1 MKLRTGFAIV
11 AVLAAATIAARGQ
24 SPAPAE
30 ANLAGG
36 KAPADII
43 FVNGKVFTA
52 DAQDRVVEGFAV
64 TGDRFVVAGTNDLV
78 RRYAGPQTK
87 VIDLKGHFVSPGI
100 TDDHFHNEGGGPGVD
115 LSHVRS
121 LGELLTTVANAA
133 AAVPADTVIVSN
145 SDWHE
150 AQLKEQRLPTAE
162 EIEQAAPNKPVV
174 LVRGGHE
181 YILNTTALKK
191 WNVTKDTPVPA
202 GGQISRNGAGEL
214 TGELFDEARAMVTLP
229 RPKPVSLDDILATQ
243 KAVAPYGMTALRIPG
258 SYKGNMIDAYHLMK
272 QAEAEGKLTLRW
284 TVYMPGFSLRSAD
297 AARKAME
304 AWGTHQG
311 EGDDWVKVDGVKLL
325 VDGGF
330 EGGHLSKPYLEPYGK
345 GGTFTGLTVSPPTAF
360 TEVVRE
366 LNSKGWH
373 VITHAVGDAALDEVL
388 DAYAAADK
396 DDSIKGKRW
405 SVEHAFVS
413 RPEQVARLKALDIAV
428 SAQDHLYLA
437 APVLKKYW
445 GWDTASEVTPVKTYL
460 DAGLLV
466 AGGTDSPVIP
476 FNPFWNLYHMASR
489 DTISDGVYGEDQKI
503 ASRPLLLRLVT
514 INYAKLIG
522 EERTRGSI
530 EPGKLADFAVL
541 TEDFLTAKPDAIRD
555 MKALSTWVGG
565 REVYRAQG
573 YE

>member
-1 MKLRTGFAIV
+1 
-11 AVLAAATIAARGQ
+11 
-24 SPAPAE
+24 
-30 ANLAGG
+30 
-36 KAPADII
+36 
-43 FVNGKVFTA
+43 
-52 DAQDRVVEGFAV
+52 
-64 TGDRFVVAGTNDLV
+64 
-78 RRYAGPQTK
+78 
-87 VIDLKGHFVSPGI
+87 
-100 TDDHFHNEGGGPGVD
+100 
-115 LSHVRS
+115 
-121 LGELLTTVANAA
+121 
-133 AAVPADTVIVSN
+133 
-145 SDWHE
+145 
-150 AQLKEQRLPTAE
+150 
-162 EIEQAAPNKPVV
+162 
-174 LVRGGHE
+174 VRGGHE
-181 YILNTTALKK
+181 YILNISALKK

-202 GGQISRNGAGEL
+202 GGQISRNAAGEL
-214 TGELFDEARAMVTLP
+214 TGELFDEAKTLVTLP
-229 RPKPVSLDDILATQ
+229 RPKPVSMDDILATQ
-243 KAVAPYGMTALRIPG
+243 KAVAPYGMTAIRIPG
-258 SYKGNMIDAYHLMK
+258 AYRGDMIQAYHLMK

-284 TVYMPGFSLRSAD
+284 TVYMPGFSLRSAE
-297 AARKAME
+297 AARKAIE
-304 AWGTHQG
+304 TWGTHQG
-311 EGDDWVKVDGVKLL
+311 EGSDWVKVDGVKLL

-345 GGTFTGLTVSPPTAF
+345 GGTFTGLTVSPPAAY

-396 DDSIKGKRW
+396 DASIKGKRW

-413 RPEQVARLKALDIAV
+413 RPEQVARLKALDVAV

-445 GWDTASEVTPVKTYL
+445 GWETASEVTPVKTYL

-503 ASRPLLLRLVT
+503 ASRPLLLKLVT

-541 TEDFLTAKPDAIRD
+541 TDDFLTVKPETIRD
-555 MKALSTWVGG
+555 MTALATWVGG
-565 REVYRAQG
+565 REVYRAPG
-573 YE
+573 YQ

>member
-1 MKLRTGFAIV
+1 MKLRTGLAIA
-11 AVLAAATIAARGQ
+11 AVLAAATITARAQTQ
-24 SPAPAE
+24 SPV
-30 ANLAGG
+30 
-36 KAPADII
+36 PADIA

-52 DAQDRVVEGFAV
+52 DDGDHVVQGFAI
-64 TGDRFVVAGTNDLV
+64 TGERFVAAGTNEAV
-78 RRYAGPQTK
+78 RQYVGPQTR
-87 VIDLKGHFVSPGI
+87 VIDLRGRFVSPGI
-100 TDDHFHNEGGGPGVD
+100 TDDHFHNEGGGTGVD

-133 AAVPADTVIVSN
+133 AAAPADTVIVSN

-202 GGQISRNGAGEL
+202 GGQISRNDAGEL

-229 RPKPVSLDDILATQ
+229 RPKQVGLDDILATQ

-297 AARKAME
+297 AARKAIE
-304 AWGTHQG
+304 SWGTRQG
-311 EGDDWVKVDGVKLL
+311 EGDDWVKVDGVKLM

-345 GGTFTGLTVSPPTAF
+345 GGTFTGLTVSPPVAY

-396 DDSIKGKRW
+396 DSSIKGKRW

-437 APVLKKYW
+437 APVLRKYW

-522 EERTRGSI
+522 EEKTRGSI

-541 TEDFLTAKPDAIRD
+541 TDDFLTVAPETIRD

>member
-1 MKLRTGFAIV
+1 MKLRTGLAIAV
-11 AVLAAATIAARGQ
+11 ALTVMTSAARAQ
-24 SPAPAE
+24 SPAPA
-30 ANLAGG
+30 
-36 KAPADII
+36 DTV

-52 DAQDRVVEGFAV
+52 DDADHVVQGFAV
-64 TGDRFVVAGTNDLV
+64 AGDRFVAAGTDGDV
-78 RRYAGPQTK
+78 RRYVGPQTK
-87 VIDLKGHFVSPGI
+87 VIDLKGRFVSPGI

-133 AAVPADTVIVSN
+133 AAAPADTVIVSN

-162 EIEQAAPNKPVV
+162 EIEQAAPGKPVV

-202 GGQISRNGAGEL
+202 GGQISRNDAGEL
-214 TGELFDEARAMVTLP
+214 TGELFDEARSMVTLP
-229 RPKPVSLDDILATQ
+229 RPKPVSMDDILATQ

-258 SYKGNMIDAYHLMK
+258 AYKGDMVQAYHLMK
-272 QAEAEGKLTLRW
+272 QAEADGKLTLRW
-284 TVYMPGFSLRSAD
+284 TVYMPGFSLRSAE
-297 AARKAME
+297 AARKAIE
-304 AWGTHQG
+304 NWGTHQG

-345 GGTFTGLTVSPPTAF
+345 GGTFTGLTVSPPSAY

-366 LNSKGWH
+366 LNNGGWH

-396 DDSIKGKRW
+396 DSSIKGKRW

-413 RPEQVARLKALDIAV
+413 RPEQVARLKTLDIAV

-445 GWDTASEVTPVKTYL
+445 GWEIASEVTPVKTYL

-466 AGGTDSPVIP
+466 AGGTDSPVVP

-503 ASRPLLLRLVT
+503 ASRPLLLKLVT
-514 INYAKLIG
+514 LNYAKLIG
-522 EERTRGSI
+522 EEKTRGSI

-541 TEDFLTAKPDAIRD
+541 TDDFLTAKPETIRD

-565 REVYRAQG
+565 REVFHAQG

>member
-1 MKLRTGFAIV
+1 MKLRTTLLV
-11 AVLAAATIAARGQ
+11 ATVLAYAATNAALAQ
-24 SPAPAE
+24 APAPA
-30 ANLAGG
+30 
-36 KAPADII
+36 DVV
-43 FVNGKVFTA
+43 FVNGKIFTA
-52 DAQDRVVEGFAV
+52 DAGDRVVQGFAV
-64 TGDRFVVAGTNDLV
+64 SGDRFVAIGTDDEM
-78 RRYAGPQTK
+78 RRYVSPQTR
-87 VIDLKGHFVSPGI
+87 VIDLKGRFVSPGI

-133 AAVPADTVIVSN
+133 AAASPETIIVSN

-162 EIEQAAPNKPVV
+162 ELEQAAPNRPVV

-181 YILNTTALKK
+181 YILNTSALKK

-214 TGELFDEARAMVTLP
+214 TGELFDEAKALVTLP
-229 RPKPVSLDDILATQ
+229 RPKPVSMADILATQ
-243 KAVAPYGMTALRIPG
+243 KAMAPYGMTAIRIPG
-258 SYKGNMIDAYHLMK
+258 SYKGDMIAAYHLMK

-284 TVYMPGFSLRSAD
+284 TVYMPGFSLRSAE
-297 AARKAME
+297 AARKAIDT
-304 AWGTHQG
+304 WGTHQG
-311 EGDDWVKVDGVKLL
+311 EGDDWLKVDGVKLM

-330 EGGHLSKPYLEPYGK
+330 EGGHLSKPYLEPYGQ
-345 GGTFTGLTVSPPTAF
+345 GGKFTGLVVSPPNAY

-366 LNSKGWH
+366 LNSRGWH

-396 DDSIKGKRW
+396 DASIKGKRW

-413 RPEQVARLKALDIAV
+413 RPEQVARLKELDVAV

-445 GWDTASEVTPVKTYL
+445 GWATASEVTPVKTYL

-466 AGGTDSPVIP
+466 AGGTDSPVVP

-489 DTISDGVYGEDQKI
+489 DTISDGVYGADQKI

-522 EERTRGSI
+522 EEKTRGSI

-541 TEDFLTAKPDAIRD
+541 SDDFLTAKPETIRD

-565 REVYRAQG
+565 REVYHGEG

>member
-1 MKLRTGFAIV
+1 MKLQTTLLMT
-11 AVLAAATIAARGQ
+11 AVLTCAAGVAAAQ
-24 SPAPAE
+24 SPP
-30 ANLAGG
+30 
-36 KAPADII
+36 PADIVFI
-43 FVNGKVFTA
+43 NGNVFTA
-52 DAQDRVVEGFAV
+52 DDGDHVVQGFAV
-64 TGDRFVVAGTNDLV
+64 KGDRFVAAGTDDDV
-78 RRYAGPQTK
+78 RRYAGPQTR
-87 VIDLKGHFVSPGI
+87 VIDLKGRFVSPGI
-100 TDDHFHNEGGGPGVD
+100 TDDHFHNEGGGSGVD

-133 AAVPADTVIVSN
+133 AAAPADAVIVSN

-162 EIEQAAPNKPVV
+162 EIEQAAPGKPVV

-181 YILNTTALKK
+181 YILNSTALKK

-202 GGQISRNGAGEL
+202 GGQISRNEAGEL
-214 TGELFDEARAMVTLP
+214 TGELFDEAKALVSLP
-229 RPKPVSLDDILATQ
+229 RPKPVGMDDILATQ

-258 SYKGNMIDAYHLMK
+258 SYKGDMITAYRLMK
-272 QAEAEGKLTLRW
+272 QAEAEDRLTLRW
-284 TVYMPGFSLRSAD
+284 TVYMPGFSLRSAE

-304 AWGTHQG
+304 SWGTHQG
-311 EGDDWVKVDGVKLL
+311 EGDDWVKIDGVKLM

-345 GGTFTGLTVSPPTAF
+345 GGTFTGLTVSPPSAY

-366 LNSKGWH
+366 LNNKGWH

-388 DAYAAADK
+388 DGYAAADK
-396 DDSIKGKRW
+396 DASIKGKRW

-413 RPEQVARLKALDIAV
+413 RPEQVARLKQLDIAV

-445 GWDTASEVTPVKTYL
+445 GWDIASEVTPVKTYL

-466 AGGTDSPVIP
+466 AGGTDSPVVP

-489 DTISDGVYGEDQKI
+489 DTISDGVYGADQKI

-514 INYAKLIG
+514 INYARLIG
-522 EERTRGSI
+522 EEKTRGSI

-541 TEDFLTAKPDAIRD
+541 TDDFLTVKLDAIRD
-555 MKALSTWVGG
+555 MKALATWVGG
-565 REVYRAQG
+565 REVYRAPG

>member
-1 MKLRTGFAIV
+1 MKLQTELVIV
-11 AVLAAATIAARGQ
+11 AALTVNSAAFAQ
-24 SPAPAE
+24 AP
-30 ANLAGG
+30 
-36 KAPADII
+36 APADIV

-52 DAQDRVVEGFAV
+52 DEADHVVQGFAV
-64 TGDRFVVAGTNDLV
+64 AGDRFVAAGTDGDV
-78 RRYAGPQTK
+78 RRYVGPQTR
-87 VIDLKGHFVSPGI
+87 VIDLKGRFVSPGI

-115 LSHVRS
+115 LSHVRT

-133 AAVPADTVIVSN
+133 AAAPVDTVIVSN

-150 AQLKEQRLPTAE
+150 AQLKEQRLPTAD

-181 YILNTTALKK
+181 YILNTSALKK
-191 WNVTKDTPVPA
+191 WNITKDTPVPA
-202 GGQISRNGAGEL
+202 GGQISRNDAGEL
-214 TGELFDEARAMVTLP
+214 TGELFDEARTMVTLP
-229 RPKPVSLDDILATQ
+229 RPKPVGMDDILATQ

-258 SYKGNMIDAYHLMK
+258 AYKGNMIDAYHLMK

-284 TVYMPGFSLRSAD
+284 TVYMPGFSLRSAE
-297 AARKAME
+297 AARKAIE
-304 AWGTHQG
+304 SWGTHQG
-311 EGDDWVKVDGVKLL
+311 EGDDWVKVDGVKLM

-345 GGTFTGLTVSPPTAF
+345 GGKFTGLTVSPPSAY

-366 LNSKGWH
+366 MSSRGWH

-396 DDSIKGKRW
+396 DSSIKGKRW

-445 GWDTASEVTPVKTYL
+445 GWETASEVTPVKTYL

-466 AGGTDSPVIP
+466 AGGTDSPVVP

-503 ASRPLLLRLVT
+503 ASRPLLLKLVT
-514 INYAKLIG
+514 LNYAKLIG
-522 EERTRGSI
+522 EEKTRGSI

-541 TEDFLTAKPDAIRD
+541 SDDFLTAKPEAIRD

>member
-1 MKLRTGFAIV
+1 MKLHLSI
-11 AVLAAATIAARGQ
+11 AAALAMTLGGAAQAQ
-24 SPAPAE
+24 SPAPAD
-30 ANLAGG
+30 LV
-36 KAPADII
+36 

-52 DAQDRVVEGFAV
+52 DDGDHVVQGFAV
-64 TGDRFVVAGTNDLV
+64 SGDRFVATGTDGEV
-78 RRYAGPQTK
+78 RRYVGPQTK
-87 VIDLKGHFVSPGI
+87 VIDLRGHFVSPGI
-100 TDDHFHNEGGGPGVD
+100 TDDHFHNEGGGAGVD
-115 LSHVRS
+115 LSHARS

-133 AAVPADTVIVSN
+133 AVAPADAVIVSN

-150 AQLKEQRLPTAE
+150 AQLKEQRLPTAD
-162 EIEQAAPNKPVV
+162 EIEQAAPGKPVV

-181 YILNTTALKK
+181 YILNTSALRK
-191 WNVTKDTPVPA
+191 WNITRDTPVPA
-202 GGQISRNGAGEL
+202 GGQISRNDAGEL
-214 TGELFDEARAMVTLP
+214 TGELFDAARTMVTLP
-229 RPKPVSLDDILATQ
+229 RPKPVSMEDILTTQ
-243 KAVAPYGMTALRIPG
+243 QTLAPYGMTAIRIPG
-258 SYKGNMIDAYHLMK
+258 AYKGDMLQAYHLMK

-284 TVYMPGFSLRSAD
+284 TVYMPGFSLRSAE
-297 AARKAME
+297 AARRAIE
-304 AWGTHQG
+304 SWGTHQG
-311 EGDDWVKVDGVKLL
+311 EGDDWVKVDGVKLM

-345 GGTFTGLTVSPPTAF
+345 GGTFTGLTVSPPGAY

-366 LNSKGWH
+366 LNRAGWH

-396 DDSIKGKRW
+396 DFSIKGKRW

-445 GWDTASEVTPVKTYL
+445 GWETAAEVTPVKTYL

-466 AGGTDSPVIP
+466 AGGTDSPVVP

-489 DTISDGVYGEDQKI
+489 DTISDGVYGAGQKI
-503 ASRPLLLRLVT
+503 ASRPLLLKLVT

-522 EERTRGSI
+522 EEKTRGSI

-541 TEDFLTAKPDAIRD
+541 TDDFLTVKPEAIRD
-555 MKALSTWVGG
+555 IRALATWVGG
-565 REVYRAQG
+565 REVFHAAG
-573 YE
+573 YED

>member
-1 MKLRTGFAIV
+1 MNLLTGLAIV
-11 AVLAAATIAARGQ
+11 VALAGVTANAAQAQ
-24 SPAPAE
+24 SPAPA
-30 ANLAGG
+30 
-36 KAPADII
+36 DIV

-52 DAQDRVVEGFAV
+52 DGGDRVVQGFAI
-64 TGDRFVVAGTNDLV
+64 TGDRFVAAGSDDEV
-78 RRYAGPQTK
+78 RRLAGPQTRL
-87 VIDLKGHFVSPGI
+87 VDLKGHFVSPGI
-100 TDDHFHNEGGGPGVD
+100 TDDHFHNEGGGSGVD

-133 AAVPADTVIVSN
+133 ASAPADTVIVSN

-150 AQLKEQRLPTAE
+150 AQLREQRLPTAE
-162 EIEQAAPNKPVV
+162 ELEQAAPNRPVV

-191 WNVTKDTPVPA
+191 WSISKDTPVPA
-202 GGQISRNGAGEL
+202 GGQISRNSAGEL
-214 TGELFDEARAMVTLP
+214 TGELFDEAKALVTLP
-229 RPKPVSLDDILATQ
+229 RPKPVSMDDILTTQ
-243 KAVAPYGMTALRIPG
+243 KAVAPYGMTAVRIPG
-258 SYKGNMIDAYHLMK
+258 AYKGDMIAAYHLMK
-272 QAEAEGKLTLRW
+272 QAEVEGKLTLRW
-284 TVYMPGFSLRSAD
+284 TVYMPGFSLRSAE
-297 AARKAME
+297 AARKSIA
-304 AWGTHQG
+304 AWGAIQG
-311 EGDDWVKVDGVKLL
+311 EGDDWVKVDGVKLM

-330 EGGHLSKPYLEPYGK
+330 EGGHLSRPYREPYGK
-345 GGTFTGLTVSPPTAF
+345 GGQYTGVTVSPPDAY

-366 LNSKGWH
+366 LNRGGWH

-396 DDSIKGKRW
+396 DASIKGKRW

-413 RPEQVARLKALDIAV
+413 RPEQVARLKQLDVAV

-445 GWDTASEVTPVKTYL
+445 GWETASEVTPVKTYL

-503 ASRPLLLRLVT
+503 ASRPVLLRLVT
-514 INYAKLIG
+514 INFAKLIG
-522 EERTRGSI
+522 EDKTRGSI

-541 TEDFLTAKPDAIRD
+541 TDDFLTVKPEVIRD

-565 REVYRAQG
+565 REVFRALG

>member
-1 MKLRTGFAIV
+1 MKLRTGKLRTGLAA
-11 AVLAAATIAARGQ
+11 AVLACAAADAAIAQ
-24 SPAPAE
+24 SPPPAE
-30 ANLAGG
+30 
-36 KAPADII
+36 IV
-43 FVNGKVFTA
+43 FVSGKVFTA
-52 DAQDRVVEGFAV
+52 DGGDRVVQGFAV
-64 TGDRFVVAGTNDLV
+64 TADRFVAIGTDSEV
-78 RRYAGPQTK
+78 RGYVGPKTR
-87 VIDLKGHFVSPGI
+87 VVDLKGRFVSPGI

-115 LSHVRS
+115 LSHVRTI
-121 LGELLTTVANAA
+121 GELLTTVANAA
-133 AAVPADTVIVSN
+133 AAAPAGTVIVSN

-162 EIEQAAPNKPVV
+162 ELEQAAGDKPVV

-181 YILNTTALKK
+181 YILNNTALKK
-191 WNVTKDTPVPA
+191 WNISKDTPVPA
-202 GGQISRNGAGEL
+202 GGQISRNAAGEL
-214 TGELFDEARAMVTLP
+214 TGELFDEAKALVTLP
-229 RPKPVSLDDILATQ
+229 RPQPVGMADILATQ
-243 KAVAPYGMTALRIPG
+243 KAVAPYGITALRIPG
-258 SYKGNMIDAYHLMK
+258 AYKGDMIEAYRLMK
-272 QAEAEGKLTLRW
+272 QAEADGKLTLRW
-284 TVYMPGFSLRSAD
+284 TVYMPGFSLRSAE
-297 AARKAME
+297 AARKAID

-311 EGDDWVKVDGVKLL
+311 EGDDWVKVDGVKLI

-330 EGGHLSKPYLEPYGK
+330 EGGHLSKPYLEPYGQ
-345 GGTFTGLTVSPPTAF
+345 GGKFTGLIVSPPNAY

-396 DDSIKGKRW
+396 DASIKGKRW

-413 RPEQVARLKALDIAV
+413 RPEQVARLKELDIAV

-445 GWDTASEVTPVKTYL
+445 GWETASEVTPVKTYL

-466 AGGTDSPVIP
+466 AGGTDSPVVP

-522 EERTRGSI
+522 EDKTRGSI

-541 TEDFLTAKPDAIRD
+541 TDDFLTAKPETIRD

-565 REVYRAQG
+565 REVYRAAG

>member
-1 MKLRTGFAIV
+1 MKLRLAIAV
-11 AVLAAATIAARGQ
+11 ALAFAAAAAQAQ
-24 SPAPAE
+24 SPAPA
-30 ANLAGG
+30 
-36 KAPADII
+36 DVVFI
-43 FVNGKVFTA
+43 NGKVFTA
-52 DAQDRVVEGFAV
+52 DGGDQVVQGFAIK
-64 TGDRFVVAGTNDLV
+64 GDRFVAAGSDGEMH
-78 RRYAGPQTK
+78 RYVGAQTR
-87 VIDLKGHFVSPGI
+87 VVDLKGHFVSPGI
-100 TDDHFHNEGGGPGVD
+100 TDDHFHNEGGGSGVD

-133 AAVPADTVIVSN
+133 ASAPAGTVVVSN

-150 AQLKEQRLPTAE
+150 AQLKEQRLPTADE
-162 EIEQAAPNKPVV
+162 LEQAAPGKPVV

-181 YILNTTALKK
+181 YILNQAALKK
-191 WNVTKDTPVPA
+191 WNITRDTPVPA
-202 GGQISRNGAGEL
+202 GGQISRNASGEL
-214 TGELFDEARAMVTLP
+214 TGELFDEAKKLVTLP
-229 RPKPVSLDDILATQ
+229 PPKPVSMEDILNTQ
-243 KAVAPYGMTALRIPG
+243 KALAPYGMTAVRIPG
-258 SYKGNMIDAYHLMK
+258 AYRGNMIEAYHLMK

-284 TVYMPGFSLRSAD
+284 TVYMPGFSLRSAE
-297 AARKAME
+297 AARKAIQS
-304 AWGTHQG
+304 WGTHQD
-311 EGDDWVKVDGVKLL
+311 EGDDWVKVDGIKLM

-345 GGTFTGLTVSPPTAF
+345 GGTFTGLTVSPPAAY

-366 LNSKGWH
+366 LNRDGWH

-396 DDSIKGKRW
+396 DASIKGKRW

-413 RPEQVARLKALDIAV
+413 RPEQVARLKELDIAV

-445 GWDTASEVTPVKTYL
+445 GWEIAHEVTPVKTYL

-466 AGGTDSPVIP
+466 AGGTDSPVVP

-514 INYAKLIG
+514 INYARLIG
-522 EERTRGSI
+522 EEKTRGSI

-541 TEDFLTAKPDAIRD
+541 TDDFLTVKPQAIRD

-565 REVYRAQG
+565 REVYRAAG

>member
-1 MKLRTGFAIV
+1 MKLRTELRTGFAIV
-11 AVLAAATIAARGQ
+11 AAFTAATNVAQAQTQAA
-24 SPAPAE
+24 SPAPA
-30 ANLAGG
+30 
-36 KAPADII
+36 DTV

-52 DAQDRVVEGFAV
+52 DKADHVVQGFAV
-64 TGDRFVVAGTNDLV
+64 AGDRFVAAGTDGDV
-78 RRYAGPQTK
+78 RRYVGPQTK
-87 VIDLKGHFVSPGI
+87 VIDLKGRFVSPGI

-133 AAVPADTVIVSN
+133 AAAPADTVIVSN

-202 GGQISRNGAGEL
+202 GGQISRNDADEL

-229 RPKPVSLDDILATQ
+229 RPKPVSMDDILATQ

-258 SYKGNMIDAYHLMK
+258 AYKGDMIQAYRLMK
-272 QAEAEGKLTLRW
+272 QAEAEDKLTLRW

-297 AARKAME
+297 AARKAIE
-304 AWGTHQG
+304 SWGTHQD

-345 GGTFTGLTVSPPTAF
+345 GGTFTGLTVSPPNAY

-366 LNSKGWH
+366 LNSGGWH

-396 DDSIKGKRW
+396 DTSIKGKRW
-405 SVEHAFVS
+405 SVEHAFIS

-445 GWDTASEVTPVKTYL
+445 GWETASEVTPVKTYL

-466 AGGTDSPVIP
+466 AGGTDSPVVP

-503 ASRPLLLRLVT
+503 ASRPLLLKLVT

-522 EERTRGSI
+522 EEKTRGSI

-541 TEDFLTAKPDAIRD
+541 TDDFLTAKPETIRD

-565 REVYRAQG
+565 REVFHAPG

>member
-1 MKLRTGFAIV
+1 MKLRTELRTGFAIV
-11 AVLAAATIAARGQ
+11 AAFTAATNVAQAQTQAA
-24 SPAPAE
+24 SPAPA
-30 ANLAGG
+30 
-36 KAPADII
+36 DIV

-52 DAQDRVVEGFAV
+52 DDADHVVQGFAV
-64 TGDRFVVAGTNDLV
+64 AGDRFVAAGTDGDV
-78 RRYAGPQTK
+78 RRYVGPQTK
-87 VIDLKGHFVSPGI
+87 VIDLKGRFVSPGI

-133 AAVPADTVIVSN
+133 AAAPADTVIVSN

-202 GGQISRNGAGEL
+202 GGQISRNDADEL

-229 RPKPVSLDDILATQ
+229 RPKPVSMDDILATQ

-258 SYKGNMIDAYHLMK
+258 AYKGDMIQAYRLMK
-272 QAEAEGKLTLRW
+272 QAEAEDKLTLRW

-297 AARKAME
+297 AARKAIE
-304 AWGTHQG
+304 SWGTHQD

-345 GGTFTGLTVSPPTAF
+345 GGTFTGLTVSPPNAY

-366 LNSKGWH
+366 LNSGGWH

-396 DDSIKGKRW
+396 DTSIKGKRW
-405 SVEHAFVS
+405 SVEHAFIS

-445 GWDTASEVTPVKTYL
+445 GWETASEVTPVKTYL

-466 AGGTDSPVIP
+466 AGGTDSPVVP

-503 ASRPLLLRLVT
+503 ASRPLLLKLVT

-522 EERTRGSI
+522 EEKTRGSI

-541 TEDFLTAKPDAIRD
+541 TDDFLTAKPETIRD

-565 REVYRAQG
+565 REVFHAPG

>member
-1 MKLRTGFAIV
+1 MKLRTGLAIV
-11 AVLAAATIAARGQ
+11 AAFTTALGYATKLAQAQ
-24 SPAPAE
+24 SPT
-30 ANLAGG
+30 
-36 KAPADII
+36 PADIV

-52 DAQDRVVEGFAV
+52 DEADHVAQGFAI
-64 TGDRFVVAGTNDLV
+64 TGDRFMAAGTDSDV
-78 RRYAGPQTK
+78 RRHVGPQTK
-87 VIDLKGHFVSPGI
+87 IIDLKGRFVAPGI

-121 LGELLTTVANAA
+121 LSELLTTVANAA
-133 AAVPADTVIVSN
+133 ASAPADMVIVSN

-162 EIEQAAPNKPVV
+162 ELEQAAPNRPVV

-181 YILNTTALKK
+181 YILNTSGLKK
-191 WNVTKDTPVPA
+191 WNITKDTPVPA
-202 GGQISRNGAGEL
+202 GGQISRNSAGEL
-214 TGELFDEARAMVTLP
+214 TGELFDEARAMVSLP
-229 RPKPVSLDDILATQ
+229 PRKPVGMDDILATQ
-243 KAVAPYGMTALRIPG
+243 KALAPYGMTAIRIPG
-258 SYKGNMIDAYHLMK
+258 AYKGDMIQAYHLMK

-297 AARKAME
+297 AARKAIDS
-304 AWGTHQG
+304 WGTHQG
-311 EGDDWVKVDGVKLL
+311 EGDDWVKVDGVKLM

-330 EGGHLSKPYLEPYGK
+330 EGGHLSKPYLEPYGN
-345 GGTFTGLTVSPPTAF
+345 GGKFTGLIVSPPDAY

-396 DDSIKGKRW
+396 DASIKGKRW

-413 RPEQVARLKALDIAV
+413 RPEQVARLKQLDIAV

-445 GWDTASEVTPVKTYL
+445 GWETASEVTPVKTYL

-466 AGGTDSPVIP
+466 AGGTDSPVVP

-489 DTISDGVYGEDQKI
+489 DTISDGVYGADQKI

-522 EERTRGSI
+522 EEKTRGSI

-541 TEDFLTAKPDAIRD
+541 TDDFLTAKPETIRD

-565 REVYRAQG
+565 REVYRAPG

>member
-1 MKLRTGFAIV
+1 MKLRTRLVIGAALTCV
-11 AVLAAATIAARGQ
+11 AASAAWAAEA
-24 SPAPAE
+24 PAPAE
-30 ANLAGG
+30 
-36 KAPADII
+36 IV

-52 DAQDRVVEGFAV
+52 DAGDRVVQGFAV
-64 TGDRFVVAGTNDLV
+64 TADRFVAIGTDGAV
-78 RRYAGPQTK
+78 RRHVGPRTR
-87 VIDLKGHFVSPGI
+87 VVDLKGRFVSPGL

-115 LSHVRS
+115 LSHVRT
-121 LGELLTTVANAA
+121 LGELLMTIANAA
-133 AAVPADTVIVSN
+133 AAASPDSVIVSN

-162 EIEQAAPNKPVV
+162 ELDQAAGGKPVV

-181 YILNTTALKK
+181 YILNNAALRK
-191 WNVTKDTPVPA
+191 WNITSDTPVPS
-202 GGQISRNGAGEL
+202 GGQISRNASGEL
-214 TGELFDEARAMVTLP
+214 TGELFDEAKALVTLP
-229 RPKPVSLDDILATQ
+229 RPKPVGMADILATQ
-243 KAVAPYGMTALRIPG
+243 NAVAPYGITAIRIPG
-258 SYKGNMIDAYHLMK
+258 AYKGDMVEAYHLMK

-284 TVYMPGFSLRSAD
+284 TVYMPGFGLRSAE
-297 AARKAME
+297 AARKANE
-304 AWGTHQG
+304 SWAVRQG
-311 EGDDWVKVDGVKLL
+311 EGDDWVKVDGVKLI

-330 EGGHLSKPYLEPYGK
+330 EGGHLSKPYLEPYGQ
-345 GGTFTGLTVSPPTAF
+345 GGKFTGVTVSPPEAY

-366 LNSKGWH
+366 LNRMGWH
-373 VITHAVGDAALDEVL
+373 VITHAVGDAGLDEVL

-396 DDSIKGKRW
+396 DASIKGKRW

-413 RPEQVARLKALDIAV
+413 RPEQVARLKKLDVAI

-445 GWDTASEVTPVKTYL
+445 GWATASEVTPVKTYL

-489 DTISDGVYGEDQKI
+489 DTISDGVYGADQRI

-514 INYAKLIG
+514 INYARLIG
-522 EERTRGSI
+522 EDKTRGSI

-541 TEDFLTAKPDAIRD
+541 TDDFLTAKPEALRD

-565 REVYRAQG
+565 REVYHAPG
-573 YE
+573 YD

>member
-1 MKLRTGFAIV
+1 MKLRTGLLIV
-11 AVLAAATIAARGQ
+11 TALACAAASAASAQ
-24 SPAPAE
+24 T
-30 ANLAGG
+30 LV
-36 KAPADII
+36 PADVV

-52 DAQDRVVEGFAV
+52 DDGDRVVQGFAV
-64 TGDRFVVAGTNDLV
+64 AGDRFVAIGSDADV
-78 RRYAGPQTK
+78 RRYVGPQTR
-87 VIDLKGHFVSPGI
+87 VVDLKGRFVAPGI
-100 TDDHFHNEGGGPGVD
+100 TDDHFHNEGGGTGVD
-115 LSHVRS
+115 LSHVRTI
-121 LGELLTTVANAA
+121 GELLTTVANAA
-133 AAVPADTVIVSN
+133 AAAPAGTVIVSN

-162 EIEQAAPNKPVV
+162 ELDQAAGDRPVV

-181 YILNTTALKK
+181 YILNNAALKK
-191 WNVTKDTPVPA
+191 WNISKDTPVPS
-202 GGQISRNGAGEL
+202 GGQISRNASGEL
-214 TGELFDEARAMVTLP
+214 TGELFDEAKALVTLP
-229 RPKPVSLDDILATQ
+229 RPKPVGMADILATQ
-243 KAVAPYGMTALRIPG
+243 KAVAPYGITALRIPG
-258 SYKGNMIDAYHLMK
+258 AYKGDMIEAYHLMK
-272 QAEAEGKLTLRW
+272 QAEADGKLTLRW
-284 TVYMPGFSLRSAD
+284 TVYMPGFSLRSAE
-297 AARKAME
+297 ATRKAIE

-311 EGDDWVKVDGVKLL
+311 EGGDWVKVDGVKLI

-330 EGGHLSKPYLEPYGK
+330 EGGHLSKPYLEPYGQ
-345 GGTFTGLTVSPPTAF
+345 GGKFTGLIVSPPNAY

-366 LNSKGWH
+366 LNSRGWH

-396 DDSIKGKRW
+396 DASIKGKRW

-413 RPEQVARLKALDIAV
+413 RPEQVARMKELDVAV

-445 GWDTASEVTPVKTYL
+445 GWETASEVTPVKTYL

-466 AGGTDSPVIP
+466 AGGTDSPVVP

-489 DTISDGVYGEDQKI
+489 DTISDGVYGTDQKI

-514 INYAKLIG
+514 VNYAKLIG
-522 EERTRGSI
+522 EEKTRGSI

-541 TEDFLTAKPDAIRD
+541 SDDFLTVAPETIRD

-565 REVYRAQG
+565 REVYRAEG

>member
-1 MKLRTGFAIV
+1 MKLQTTLLMT
-11 AVLAAATIAARGQ
+11 AVLTCAAGAAAAQ
-24 SPAPAE
+24 SPP
-30 ANLAGG
+30 
-36 KAPADII
+36 PADIV

-52 DAQDRVVEGFAV
+52 DDGDRVVQGFAV
-64 TGDRFVVAGTNDLV
+64 KGDRFVATGTDDDV
-78 RRYAGPQTK
+78 RRYAGPQTR
-87 VIDLKGHFVSPGI
+87 VIDLKGRFVSPGI
-100 TDDHFHNEGGGPGVD
+100 TDDHFHNEGGGSGVD

-133 AAVPADTVIVSN
+133 TAAPADAVIVSN

-162 EIEQAAPNKPVV
+162 EIEQAAPGKPVV

-181 YILNTTALKK
+181 YILNSTALKK

-202 GGQISRNGAGEL
+202 GGQISRNEAGEL
-214 TGELFDEARAMVTLP
+214 TGELFDEAKALVSLP
-229 RPKPVSLDDILATQ
+229 RPKPVGMEDILATQ

-258 SYKGNMIDAYHLMK
+258 SYKGDMIAAYRLMK
-272 QAEAEGKLTLRW
+272 QAEAEDRLTLRW
-284 TVYMPGFSLRSAD
+284 TVYMPGFSLRSAE

-304 AWGTHQG
+304 SWGTHQG
-311 EGDDWVKVDGVKLL
+311 EGDDWVKVDGVKLM

-345 GGTFTGLTVSPPTAF
+345 GGTFTGLTVSPPSAY

-388 DAYAAADK
+388 DGYAAADK
-396 DDSIKGKRW
+396 DASIKGKRW

-413 RPEQVARLKALDIAV
+413 RPEQVARLKQLDIAV

-466 AGGTDSPVIP
+466 AGGTDSPVVP

-489 DTISDGVYGEDQKI
+489 DTISDGVYGADQKI
-503 ASRPLLLRLVT
+503 ASRPLLLKLVT
-514 INYAKLIG
+514 INYARLIG
-522 EERTRGSI
+522 EEKTRGSI

-541 TEDFLTAKPDAIRD
+541 TDDFLTVKLDAIRD
-555 MKALSTWVGG
+555 MKALATWVGG
-565 REVYRAQG
+565 REVYRAVG

>member
-1 MKLRTGFAIV
+1 MKLKTGLRTGLAIV
-11 AVLAAATIAARGQ
+11 AAFAAATSLARAQTPAA
-24 SPAPAE
+24 PPT
-30 ANLAGG
+30 
-36 KAPADII
+36 PADIV

-52 DAQDRVVEGFAV
+52 DDSDHVVQGFAV
-64 TGDRFVVAGTNDLV
+64 TGDRFVAAGTDSDV
-78 RRYAGPQTK
+78 RRYVGPQTR

-100 TDDHFHNEGGGPGVD
+100 TDDHFHNEGGGSGVD

-133 AAVPADTVIVSN
+133 AAAPADTVIVSN

-162 EIEQAAPNKPVV
+162 EIEQAAPGKPVV

-181 YILNTTALKK
+181 YILNTSALKK

-202 GGQISRNGAGEL
+202 GGQISRNDAGEL
-214 TGELFDEARAMVTLP
+214 TGELFDEARSMVTLP
-229 RPKPVSLDDILATQ
+229 RPKPVSMDDILATQ

-258 SYKGNMIDAYHLMK
+258 SYKGDMIAAYRLMK

-284 TVYMPGFSLRSAD
+284 TVYMPGFSLRSAE
-297 AARKAME
+297 AARKAIE
-304 AWGTHQG
+304 SWGTHQG
-311 EGDDWVKVDGVKLL
+311 EGDDWVKVDGVKLM

-345 GGTFTGLTVSPPTAF
+345 GGTFTGLTVSPPNAY

-388 DAYAAADK
+388 DGYAAADK
-396 DDSIKGKRW
+396 DSSIKGKRW

-445 GWDTASEVTPVKTYL
+445 GWDIASEVTPVKTYL

-466 AGGTDSPVIP
+466 AGGTDSPVVP

-503 ASRPLLLRLVT
+503 ASRPLLLKLVT
-514 INYAKLIG
+514 LNYAKLIG
-522 EERTRGSI
+522 EEKTRGSI

-541 TEDFLTAKPDAIRD
+541 TDDFLTARPETIRD

-565 REVYRAQG
+565 REVFHAAG

>member
-1 MKLRTGFAIV
+1 MKLRTGLAI
-11 AVLAAATIAARGQ
+11 AAALTVMTSAARAQ
-24 SPAPAE
+24 SPAPA
-30 ANLAGG
+30 
-36 KAPADII
+36 DIV

-52 DAQDRVVEGFAV
+52 DDADHVVQGFAV
-64 TGDRFVVAGTNDLV
+64 AGDRFVAAGTDSDV
-78 RRYAGPQTK
+78 RRYVGPQTK
-87 VIDLKGHFVSPGI
+87 VIDMKGHFVSPGI

-133 AAVPADTVIVSN
+133 AAAPADTVIVSN

-202 GGQISRNGAGEL
+202 GGQISRNDAGEL
-214 TGELFDEARAMVTLP
+214 TGELFDEARSMVTLP
-229 RPKPVSLDDILATQ
+229 RPKPVSMEDILATQ

-258 SYKGNMIDAYHLMK
+258 AYKGDMVQAYHLMK

-284 TVYMPGFSLRSAD
+284 TVYMPGFSLRSAE
-297 AARKAME
+297 AARKAIE
-304 AWGTHQG
+304 SWGTHQG

-345 GGTFTGLTVSPPTAF
+345 GGTFTGLTVSPPSAY

-366 LNSKGWH
+366 LNSRGWH

-396 DDSIKGKRW
+396 DSSIKGKRW

-413 RPEQVARLKALDIAV
+413 RPEQVARLKTLDIAV

-445 GWDTASEVTPVKTYL
+445 GWEIASEVTPVKTYL

-466 AGGTDSPVIP
+466 AGGTDSPVVP

-503 ASRPLLLRLVT
+503 ASRPLLLKLVT

-522 EERTRGSI
+522 EEKTRGSI

-541 TEDFLTAKPDAIRD
+541 TDDFLTARPETIRD

>member
-1 MKLRTGFAIV
+1 MKLRTGLVIV
-11 AVLAAATIAARGQ
+11 AALTAATNLARAQ
-24 SPAPAE
+24 TQAESPAPA
-30 ANLAGG
+30 
-36 KAPADII
+36 DVV

-52 DAQDRVVEGFAV
+52 DASDHVVQGFAV
-64 TGDRFVVAGTNDLV
+64 AGDRFVAAGTDDAM

-87 VIDLKGHFVSPGI
+87 VIDLKGRFVSPGI

-121 LGELLTTVANAA
+121 LGELLMTVANAA
-133 AAVPADTVIVSN
+133 AAAPADTVIVSN

-181 YILNTTALKK
+181 YILNTSALKK
-191 WNVTKDTPVPA
+191 WNISKDTPVPA
-202 GGQISRNGAGEL
+202 GGQISRNDAGEL

-258 SYKGNMIDAYHLMK
+258 AYKGNMIDAYHLMK

-284 TVYMPGFSLRSAD
+284 TVYMPGFSLRSAE
-297 AARKAME
+297 AARKAIE

-345 GGTFTGLTVSPPTAF
+345 GGTFTGLTVSPPAAY

-396 DDSIKGKRW
+396 DASIKGKRW

-413 RPEQVARLKALDIAV
+413 RPEQVARLKALDVAV

-445 GWDTASEVTPVKTYL
+445 GWEIASEVTPVKTYL

-522 EERTRGSI
+522 EEKTRGSI

-541 TEDFLTAKPDAIRD
+541 TDDFLTAKPETIRD

-565 REVYRAQG
+565 HEVYRAPG

>member
-1 MKLRTGFAIV
+1 MKLRTGLVIV
-11 AVLAAATIAARGQ
+11 AALTVNSAAFAQ
-24 SPAPAE
+24 APT
-30 ANLAGG
+30 
-36 KAPADII
+36 PADIV

-52 DAQDRVVEGFAV
+52 DEANHVVQGFAV
-64 TGDRFVVAGTNDLV
+64 AGDRFVAAGTDDAV
-78 RRYAGPQTK
+78 RRYVGPQTR
-87 VIDLKGHFVSPGI
+87 VIDLKGRFVSPGI
-100 TDDHFHNEGGGPGVD
+100 TDDHFHNEGGGSGVD

-133 AAVPADTVIVSN
+133 TAAPADAVIVSN

-150 AQLKEQRLPTAE
+150 AQLKEQRLPMAE

-181 YILNTTALKK
+181 YILNTSALKK
-191 WNVTKDTPVPA
+191 WNVTRETPVPA
-202 GGQISRNGAGEL
+202 GGQISRNDAGEL
-214 TGELFDEARAMVTLP
+214 TGELFDEARSMVTLP
-229 RPKPVSLDDILATQ
+229 RPKPVSMDDILATQ

-258 SYKGNMIDAYHLMK
+258 SYKGDMIAAYRLMK

-284 TVYMPGFSLRSAD
+284 TVYMPGFSLRSAE
-297 AARKAME
+297 AARKAIE
-304 AWGTHQG
+304 SWGAHQG
-311 EGDDWVKVDGVKLL
+311 EGDDWLKVDGVKLL

-330 EGGHLSKPYLEPYGK
+330 EGGHLSKPYLEPYGQ
-345 GGTFTGLTVSPPTAF
+345 GGKFTGLTVSPPNAY

-388 DAYAAADK
+388 DAYAAANK
-396 DDSIKGKRW
+396 DSSIKGKRW

-445 GWDTASEVTPVKTYL
+445 GWGIASEVTPVKTYL

-466 AGGTDSPVIP
+466 AGGTDSPVVP

-503 ASRPLLLRLVT
+503 ASRPLLLKLVT

-522 EERTRGSI
+522 EEKTRGSI

-541 TEDFLTAKPDAIRD
+541 TDDFLTVKPEIIRD

>member
-1 MKLRTGFAIV
+1 MKLRTGLAIV
-11 AVLAAATIAARGQ
+11 AALACVAINAASAQ
-24 SPAPAE
+24 SPAPA
-30 ANLAGG
+30 
-36 KAPADII
+36 DVV

-52 DAQDRVVEGFAV
+52 DAQDQVVQGFAV
-64 TGDRFVVAGTNDLV
+64 AGDRFVAIGTDDEV
-78 RRYAGPQTK
+78 RRYVGPQTR
-87 VIDLKGHFVSPGI
+87 VIDLKGRFVSPGI

-133 AAVPADTVIVSN
+133 AAAPADTVIVSN

-181 YILNTTALKK
+181 YILNITALQK
-191 WNVTKDTPVPA
+191 WNISKDTPVPA
-202 GGQISRNGAGEL
+202 GGQISRNASGEL
-214 TGELFDEARAMVTLP
+214 TGELFDEAKKLVTLP
-229 RPKPVSLDDILATQ
+229 RPKPVGMADILATQ
-243 KAVAPYGMTALRIPG
+243 QAVAPYGITALRIPG
-258 SYKGNMIDAYHLMK
+258 AYKGDMLEAYHLMK

-284 TVYMPGFSLRSAD
+284 TVYMPGFSLRSAE
-297 AARKAME
+297 AARKAIE
-304 AWGTHQG
+304 TWGTHQG
-311 EGDDWVKVDGVKLL
+311 EGDDWVKVDGVKLM

-330 EGGHLSKPYLEPYGK
+330 EGGHLSKPYLEPYGQ
-345 GGTFTGLTVSPPTAF
+345 GGKFTGLIVSPPNAY

-366 LNSKGWH
+366 LNSGGWH

-388 DAYAAADK
+388 DAYTAADK
-396 DDSIKGKRW
+396 DASIKGKRW

-413 RPEQVARLKALDIAV
+413 RPEQVARLKELDVAV

-445 GWDTASEVTPVKTYL
+445 GWETASEVTPVKTYL

-466 AGGTDSPVIP
+466 AGGTDSPVVP

-489 DTISDGVYGEDQKI
+489 DTISDGVYGADQKI

-522 EERTRGSI
+522 EEKTRGSI
-530 EPGKLADFAVL
+530 EPGKFADFAVL
-541 TEDFLTAKPDAIRD
+541 SDDFLTVKPETIRD

-565 REVYRAQG
+565 REVYRAEG